1 VAYPYDGMFYPTLP
15 EDTQDF
21 GQVLSGV
28 GRNLRDVGRG
38 ISYFP
43 MDLAGAAA
51 DIGNL
56 PLQGI
61 DYLVNQIRGT
71 DQNYLS
77 TERPFG
83 GSAQLIDVATKLGLS
98 QQPTGS
104 APETIGRV
112 MAGLINPM
120 AGARAVGRVGDITTE
135 QANRAADAL
144 VRQITGNPTATAP
157 QVLQETSMPFMQA
170 VAPRPSGLLE
180 TPVKSDLGFYSA
192 LEQATIPLQNK
203 GTGSQFLAQIE
214 KTAGVKPEEVKWT
227 GLDEFLKSR
236 QNVTKQEVQDY
247 LAANRV
253 DLQEV
258 RLGGPEAFNEQRLTQ
273 LLDELAGLRQ
283 HPIDD
288 PNFGE
293 EKYNEMIRLMN
304 IRDQSTTSDLYRQAD
319 QAMKYGQQA
328 QARGDKTIAEGFFR
342 QYELLNTRAEKL
354 DLEDL
359 GMQNPPKFSSYTL
372 PGGENYREILLTL
385 PAAKAFD
392 KTSPAMKQ
400 MASEMYGANNV
411 GRLSEGQWEIVA
423 KKAQGTLGQEFKSS
437 HFDQPNILAHMRVND
452 RVVDGKKTL
461 FIEEVQSDWH
471 QAGRKKGYDTP
482 EAKAAEQQK
491 LNNIIAERQSL
502 SDEKSR
508 LEKLIIDDTNQGK
521 DTPSDIIGRF
531 SALGNRLGEL
541 QRERYKIEKNF
552 GQGVPDAPFKTT
564 WHELSLKRAIQEASE
579 KGYDQIAFT
588 TGKTQAERY
597 DLSKQVD
604 SLLYTKNPNGT
615 YRVSAQVQGQGR
627 MLGESIPESDLA
639 DYVGKEVAEKMAK
652 GTGNRTEVAGQY
664 DPVSMTSS
672 RGYMTELSGEG
683 LKVGG
688 EGMKGFYDQILPKS
702 LEKLGK
708 KFNAKVGK
716 TNMDGTEVWKMDI
729 TPQMRESVL
738 TKGQPL
744 FAATPAGLGL
754 LGSEEE

>member
-1 VAYPYDGMFYPTLP
+1 MAYPYDGMFYPTLP

-21 GQVLSGV
+21 PAVLSGV
-28 GRNLRDVGRG
+28 GRSLREIGRSTQYLPYDV
-38 ISYFP
+38 
-43 MDLAGAAA
+43 LGAPV
-51 DIGNL
+51 DIAT
-56 PLQGI
+56 
-61 DYLVNQIRGT
+61 LVA
-71 DQNYLS
+71 
-77 TERPFG
+77 RPFG
-83 GSAQLIDVATKLGLS
+83 YQTQTPVGGSDWLIDLARQYGIADK
-98 QQPTGS
+98 PTGS
-104 APETIGRV
+104 GTETLTR
-112 MAGLINPM
+112 L
-120 AGARAVGRVGDITTE
+120 AVGVPSPVAVPRAIGAFAQGLERASDITTE

-144 VRQITGNPTATAP
+144 VRAVTGNPQATAP
-157 QVLQETSMPFMQA
+157 QVLQETAMPFMQA

-258 RLGGPEAFNEQRLTQ
+258 RLGGPEAFNQQRLTQ
-273 LLDELAGLRQ
+273 LEDEFAGLRQ

-288 PNFGE
+288 PSFGE

-328 QARGDKTIAEGFFR
+328 QARGDKTTAEGFFR

-385 PAAKAFD
+385 PQKGGDEVKIAEQNMYVLAKQTAD
-392 KTSPAMKQ
+392 LMEEWKGLSEQ
-400 MASEMYGANNV
+400 MPGDPRVVNLYQQLAETRRMRDQAVVDARELRKASEAETY
-411 GRLSEGQWEIVA
+411 R
-423 KKAQGTLGQEFKSS
+423 SS

-471 QAGRKKGYDTP
+471 QAGRKKGYQIPKGTLP
-482 EAKAAEQQK
+482 EGHTVAKE
-491 LNNIIAERQSL
+491 LNTDNQPVWVVRDKNGEAVGFGGNKEESL
-502 SDEKSR
+502 NSLR
-508 LEKLIIDDTNQGK
+508 PT
-521 DTPSDIIGRF
+521 
-531 SALGNRLGEL
+531 
-541 QRERYKIEKNF
+541 
-552 GQGVPDAPFKTT
+552 GVPDAPFKTT

-597 DLSKQVD
+597 DLSKQI
-604 SLLYTKNPNGT
+604 SQIEYKKNNDGT
-615 YRVSAQVQGQGR
+615 YGLIAIDKQGNSVFSKRNLEENQI
-627 MLGESIPESDLA
+627 EE
-639 DYVGKEVAEKMAK
+639 YVGKEVASKI
-652 GTGNRTEVAGQY
+652 
-664 DPVSMTSS
+664 VSGDGSKFPEGSAASEYTK
-672 RGYMTELSGEG
+672 LSGVD
-683 LKVGG
+683 LQVGG

-708 KFNAKVGK
+708 KFDAKVGK
-716 TNMDGTEVWKMDI
+716 TDMDGVEVWKMDI
-729 TPQMRESVL
+729 TPKMRESVL

>member
-1 VAYPYDGMFYPTLP
+1 
-15 EDTQDF
+15 
-21 GQVLSGV
+21 
-28 GRNLRDVGRG
+28 
-38 ISYFP
+38 
-43 MDLAGAAA
+43 
-51 DIGNL
+51 
-56 PLQGI
+56 
-61 DYLVNQIRGT
+61 
-71 DQNYLS
+71 
-77 TERPFG
+77 
-83 GSAQLIDVATKLGLS
+83 
-98 QQPTGS
+98 
-104 APETIGRV
+104 

-144 VRQITGNPTATAP
+144 VRQITGNPQATAP

-258 RLGGPEAFNEQRLTQ
+258 RLGEISPE
-273 LLDELAGLRQ
+273 
-283 HPIDD
+283 
-288 PNFGE
+288 
-293 EKYNEMIRLMN
+293 
-304 IRDQSTTSDLYRQAD
+304 QSATI
-319 QAMKYGQQA
+319 A
-328 QARGDKTIAEGFFR
+328 QAKNRYREITDAIA
-342 QYELLNTRAEKL
+342 NTRQQGEQGLISLQEARAILGPLYAERGRL
-354 DLEDL
+354 DNQILS
-359 GMQNPPKFSSYTL
+359 NTAPATKFSSYTL
-372 PGGENYREILLTL
+372 RGGENYREILLTL
-385 PAAKAFD
+385 PQKQAPITMPDTSKWSVVRPKAQPEFSSADLDRLTELNRKISNDAAYGIQTPTETINEYKAI
-392 KTSPAMKQ
+392 
-400 MASEMYGANNV
+400 SEMYDASRNPDRIKVFDEQGKPVGTMVNFDGTDEDIIQETLRGFLQRQSQIANQQTSY
-411 GRLSEGQWEIVA
+411 R
-423 KKAQGTLGQEFKSS
+423 SS

-471 QAGRKKGYDTP
+471 QAGRKKGYKGQTRSVEQIDKELDSVVNELRAMPNVGYAPSTEDWARYP
-482 EAKAAEQQK
+482 EITARHDA
-491 LNNIIAERQSL
+491 LVAERASVG
-502 SDEKSR
+502 SSR
-508 LEKLIIDDTNQGK
+508 D
-521 DTPSDIIGRF
+521 F
-531 SALGNRLGEL
+531 
-541 QRERYKIEKNF
+541 
-552 GQGVPDAPFKTT
+552 VPDAPFKTT

-597 DLSKQVD
+597 DLSKQVSTLRAPYD
-604 SLLYTKNPNGT
+604 NGE
-615 YRVSAQVQGQGR
+615 YVVSYIPKGANDYEYMGR
-627 MLGESIPESDLA
+627 FLEKDLPGA
-639 DYVGKEVAEKMAK
+639 VGKELAEKI
-652 GTGNRTEVAGQY
+652 VANKNIQ
-664 DPVSMTSS
+664 SMTYK
-672 RGYMTELSGEG
+672 GDDLA
-683 LKVGG
+683 VGG

-708 KFNAKVGK
+708 KFDAKVGK
-716 TNMDGTEVWKMDI
+716 TEMDGVEVWKMDI
-729 TPQMRESVL
+729 TPKMRESVL

>member
-1 VAYPYDGMFYPTLP
+1 MAYDPYQGMFYPTLP
-15 EDTQDF
+15 QDTQDF
-21 GQVLSGV
+21 PAVLSGV
-28 GRNLRDVGRG
+28 GRSLRDFGRG
-38 ISYFP
+38 VSYFP
-43 MDLAGAAA
+43 MDLAGMAA
-51 DIGNL
+51 DIGNY

-71 DQNYLS
+71 DQNYIS
-77 TERPFG
+77 TDRPFG
-83 GSAQLIDVATKLGLS
+83 GSAQLIDAATRLGLS

-144 VRQITGNPTATAP
+144 VRQITGNPQATAP

-258 RLGGPEAFNEQRLTQ
+258 RLGGGWP
-273 LLDELAGLRQ
+273 AGFTVRQ
-283 HPIDD
+283 NPI
-288 PNFGE
+288 
-293 EKYNEMIRLMN
+293 
-304 IRDQSTTSDLYRQAD
+304 
-319 QAMKYGQQA
+319 
-328 QARGDKTIAEGFFR
+328 GDFDV
-342 QYELLNTRAEKL
+342 L
-354 DLEDL
+354 DLE
-359 GMQNPPKFSSYTL
+359 GRIAGFGFNREEAIANAGFAGTRTKFSSYTL

-385 PAAKAFD
+385 PQKGGDEVKIAEQNMYVLAKQTAD
-392 KTSPAMKQ
+392 LMEEWKGLSEQ
-400 MASEMYGANNV
+400 MPGDPRVVNLYQQLAETRRMRDQAVVDARELRKASEAETY
-411 GRLSEGQWEIVA
+411 R
-423 KKAQGTLGQEFKSS
+423 SS

-471 QAGRKKGYDTP
+471 QAGRKKGYGP
-482 EAKAAEQQK
+482 KMEKSVEAYYETKDGQRIPIGFGKTKEEAEAAIDVGWKNQVDIK
-491 LNNIIAERQSL
+491 YATTERQ
-502 SDEKSR
+502 
-508 LEKLIIDDTNQGK
+508 I
-521 DTPSDIIGRF
+521 
-531 SALGNRLGEL
+531 
-541 QRERYKIEKNF
+541 

-597 DLSKQVD
+597 DLSKQIGQITARPTPDGKVALEALTPDMREQVISRVVNVD
-604 SLLYTKNPNGT
+604 ELDD
-615 YRVSAQVQGQGR
+615 
-627 MLGESIPESDLA
+627 I
-639 DYVGKEVAEKMAK
+639 VGKEISDKI
-652 GTGNRTEVAGQY
+652 RTQIRFPQNF
-664 DPVSMTSS
+664 DD
-672 RGYMTELSGEG
+672 RGKSVELSGLD
-683 LKVGG
+683 LKIGG
-688 EGMKGFYDQILPKS
+688 EGMKGFYDQILPKT
-702 LEKLGK
+702 LEKMGK
-708 KFNAKVGK
+708 KFDAKVGK
-716 TNMDGTEVWKMDI
+716 ADMDGVEVWKMDI
-729 TPQMRESVL
+729 TPKMRESVL

>member
-1 VAYPYDGMFYPTLP
+1 
-15 EDTQDF
+15 
-21 GQVLSGV
+21 
-28 GRNLRDVGRG
+28 
-38 ISYFP
+38 
-43 MDLAGAAA
+43 MDLAGAVA

-71 DQNYLS
+71 DQNYIS
-77 TERPFG
+77 TDRPFG
-83 GSAQLIDVATKLGLS
+83 GSAQLIDAATRLGLS

-144 VRQITGNPTATAP
+144 VRQITGNPQATAP

-236 QNVTKQEVQDY
+236 QNVTKQEVQEFLDK
-247 LAANRV
+247 NRV
-253 DLQEV
+253 EIKEV
-258 RLGGPEAFNEQRLTQ
+258 ALSNETATYSG
-273 LLDELAGLRQ
+273 EL
-283 HPIDD
+283 
-288 PNFGE
+288 
-293 EKYNEMIRLMN
+293 
-304 IRDQSTTSDLYRQAD
+304 
-319 QAMKYGQQA
+319 
-328 QARGDKTIAEGFFR
+328 
-342 QYELLNTRAEKL
+342 
-354 DLEDL
+354 
-359 GMQNPPKFSSYTL
+359 PKFSSYTL

-385 PAAKAFD
+385 PQKGGDEVKIAEQNMYVLAKQTAD
-392 KTSPAMKQ
+392 LMEEWKGLSEQ
-400 MASEMYGANNV
+400 MPGDPRVVNLYQQLAETRRMRDQAVVDARELRKASEAETY
-411 GRLSEGQWEIVA
+411 R
-423 KKAQGTLGQEFKSS
+423 SS

-471 QAGRKKGYDTP
+471 QAGRKKGYGPQTETTHEAYYTTPDGQRVSLGFGATQEEAAAAVDSGWKNIVDVKFDTQTRKVS
-482 EAKAAEQQK
+482 E
-491 LNNIIAERQSL
+491 
-502 SDEKSR
+502 
-508 LEKLIIDDTNQGK
+508 
-521 DTPSDIIGRF
+521 
-531 SALGNRLGEL
+531 
-541 QRERYKIEKNF
+541 
-552 GQGVPDAPFKTT
+552 GVPDAPFKTT

-597 DLSKQVD
+597 SLSKQIDAVKATKQPD
-604 SLLYTKNPNGT
+604 GLYSIEAYKDDAALGRGRNPLIERQNLT
-615 YRVSAQVQGQGR
+615 AEQ
-627 MLGESIPESDLA
+627 LEDTI
-639 DYVGKEVAEKMAK
+639 GKELAK
-652 GTGNRTEVAGQY
+652 KIVTDVSGNQ
-664 DPVSMTSS
+664 TSKT
-672 RGYMTELSGEG
+672 YSGVD
-683 LKVGG
+683 LDLGG

-716 TNMDGTEVWKMDI
+716 TALEPTLSKDELAAQVYGRGETYKNLPSESKRKIDQMYMGKGTEVWTMDI
-729 TPQMRESVL
+729 TPKMRESVL

-744 FAATPAGLGL
+744 FAATPALPALGL

>member
-1 VAYPYDGMFYPTLP
+1 MAYPYDGMFYPTLP

-21 GQVLSGV
+21 GQVLAGV
-28 GRNLRDVGRG
+28 GRNLRDFGRG
-38 ISYFP
+38 VSYLP
-43 MDLAGAAA
+43 MDLAGMAA
-51 DIGNL
+51 DIGNY

-77 TERPFG
+77 TDRPFG

-120 AGARAVGRVGDITTE
+120 AGARAVGRVGEITTE

-170 VAPRPSGLLE
+170 VAPKAPSLLE
-180 TPVKSDLGFYSA
+180 APVKSDLGFYSA

-214 KTAGVKPEEVKWT
+214 KTAGVKPDEIKWT
-227 GLDEFLKSR
+227 GLDEFLKSKP
-236 QNVTKQEVQDY
+236 NVTKAEVQDY

-258 RLGGPEAFNEQRLTQ
+258 QLGGPEAFDANRLSQ
-273 LLDELAGLRQ
+273 LEDEFAMLKQ

-293 EKYNEMIRLMN
+293 AKYDEMIRLMN

-319 QAMKYGQQA
+319 NAMMYAQRA
-328 QARGDKTIAEGFFR
+328 QARGAQRAAENLFR
-342 QYELLNTRAEKL
+342 QYELLNARAEKL
-354 DLEDL
+354 DLQDM
-359 GMQNPPKFSSYTL
+359 GIANPTKFSQYTL
-372 PGGENYREILLTL
+372 PGGQNYREILLTL
-385 PAAKAFD
+385 PEKLRTKSFAEVNEGRAVRGAAPLTQERYDELAARGGFQD
-392 KTSPAMKQ
+392 YA
-400 MASEMYGANNV
+400 
-411 GRLSEGQWEIVA
+411 EG
-423 KKAQGTLGQEFKSS
+423 TFRSS
-437 HFDQPNILAHMRVND
+437 HFDESNILAHMRVND

-471 QAGRKKGYDTP
+471 QAGRKKGYGPQTETTHEAYYTTPDGQRVSLGFGATQEEAAAAVDSGWKNIVDVKFDTQTRKVS
-482 EAKAAEQQK
+482 E
-491 LNNIIAERQSL
+491 
-502 SDEKSR
+502 
-508 LEKLIIDDTNQGK
+508 
-521 DTPSDIIGRF
+521 
-531 SALGNRLGEL
+531 
-541 QRERYKIEKNF
+541 
-552 GQGVPDAPFKTT
+552 GVPDAPFKTT

-597 DLSKQVD
+597 DLSKRIGKISYQPETQQ
-604 SLLYTKNPNGT
+604 LYVYAKE
-615 YRVSAQVQGQGR
+615 
-627 MLGESIPESDLA
+627 ESIFAPILSKIVSKDQLSD
-639 DYVGKEVAEKMAK
+639 YIGKEAAERLLNSRIKNIPTEKGMQPFHQIKAK
-652 GTGNRTEVAGQY
+652 DLEI
-664 DPVSMTSS
+664 
-672 RGYMTELSGEG
+672 
-683 LKVGG
+683 GG
-688 EGMKGFYDQILPKS
+688 EGMKGFYDQILPKT
-702 LEKLGK
+702 LEKMGK
-708 KFNAKVGK
+708 KFDAKVGK
-716 TNMDGTEVWKMDI
+716 ADMDGVEVWKMDI
-729 TPQMRESVL
+729 TPKMRESVL

-744 FAATPAGLGL
+744 FAATPALPALGL
-754 LGSEEE
+754 LGGEEE